1 MGSERVSNPNKTTCS
16 IGLLTAQLF
25 WHPFLSR
32 ILETDFRRP
41 PLPLDARSDI
51 RQTPAEATQTP
62 RRRPSLGPNNIM
74 KLTAALYFG
83 VLFAALAAASATAGE
98 AEEADVAAAP
108 LEPLFA
114 DSEDEERMLEIN
126 KASDN
131 IFTRLARSARSARLG
146 KRADLGTDGLR
157 RRDARRHG
165 AAVPSDGEDRDLESE
180 AEELD
185 SEDFNYFGVPMP

>member
-1 MGSERVSNPNKTTCS
+1 
-16 IGLLTAQLF
+16 
-25 WHPFLSR
+25 
-32 ILETDFRRP
+32 
-41 PLPLDARSDI
+41 
-51 RQTPAEATQTP
+51 
-62 RRRPSLGPNNIM
+62 M

-146 KRADLGTDGLR
+146 ERADLETARLGKRADLGTDGLR